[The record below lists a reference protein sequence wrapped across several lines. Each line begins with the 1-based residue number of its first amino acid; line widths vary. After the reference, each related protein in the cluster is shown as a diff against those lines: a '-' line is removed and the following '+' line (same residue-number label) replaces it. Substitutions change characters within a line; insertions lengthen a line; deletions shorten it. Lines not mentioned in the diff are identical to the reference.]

1 MARVARVISLNKCW
15 FVKSSKF
22 LFCNY
27 HYIFNIIKTKSPQEY
42 LCPVVSE
49 NVIMVDLES
58 CPNLDLGLD
67 LVNGYL
73 MKDHRNFMQ
82 WKEHKMKENVFA
94 RVLLTVLDYT
104 IWIQFWDNHRRDK
117 R

>member
-1 MARVARVISLNKCW
+1 MAAKGGHID
-15 FVKSSKF
+15 FMF
-22 LFCNY
+22 LGPPY
-27 HYIFNIIKTKSPQEY
+27 PAAGSDAG
-42 LCPVVSE
+42 PVVSE

-94 RVLLTVLDYT
+94 RVSLTVLDYT